1 MRPRAAGFLHER
13 QLHAAGLRAVAGVDE
28 VGRGCL
34 AGPVVA
40 GAVILDRSR
49 PIAGLRDS
57 KLLGA
62 ADRERLARQI
72 ARRAVAFALGV
83 VDPEEIDRTDI
94 LRATLEAM
102 RRAVA
107 ALRVRPD
114 FVLVDALNIP
124 AIGIAQR
131 GLVRGDRI
139 SASIAAASIV
149 AKFYRDE
156 MMLAFHDLY
165 PAYGFVRHK
174 GYGTREHLEAL
185 RRFGPSP
192 WHRSTFRGVR
202 QDPPEGLPFGATAR
216 AVN

>member
-13 QLHAAGLRAVAGVDE
+13 RLFAAGLRAVAGVDE

-49 PIAGLRDS
+49 PVPGLRDS

-62 ADRERLARQI
+62 AARERLAKEI
-72 ARRAVAFALGV
+72 AGRAVAFALGV
-83 VDPEEIDRTDI
+83 VDPQEIDRTDI

-102 RRAVA
+102 RRAVM

-124 AIGIAQR
+124 SIDAPQL

-149 AKFYRDE
+149 SKFYRDE
-156 MMLAFHDLY
+156 MMLVFHDLY
-165 PAYGFVRHK
+165 PAYRFDQHK
-174 GYGTREHLEAL
+174 GYGTREHLDAL
-185 RRFGPSP
+185 RRFGPTP

-202 QDPPEGLPFGATAR
+202 QEPFAGLPLGVAAPP
-216 AVN
+216 VN